1 MKPFAFLRSVPP
13 DRLAFSLIA
22 LLTLVTLA
30 VCSLWPTSQEAKPA
44 ASPPGIEHTPY
55 HTVVPSSNVHS
66 APSTARIVANPVHLI
81 IPAIGV
87 NAPIES
93 VGILPNGNLAT
104 PIQHPWDNVGWYN
117 LGPRPG
123 QAGSA
128 VIDGHLDRPGGV
140 PAIFWRLRDQRSG
153 DKVIVVDA
161 QGKNL
166 LFYVTRVASYAA
178 QHIPIQEIFGNN
190 TGFYLNLITCAGDWI
205 PNQHQTTL
213 RLVVY
218 STFGE

>member
-22 LLTLVTLA
+22 LLPLVTLA
-30 VCSLWPTSQEAKPA
+30 VCSLWPTSQEAKQQV
-44 ASPPGIEHTPY
+44 SPPGIEHTPY
-55 HTVVPSSNVHS
+55 HTVVPSLNMHS
-66 APSTARIVANPVHLI
+66 ALSTAKIVANPVRLI

-93 VGILPNGNLAT
+93 VGILPNGNMAT
-104 PIQHPWDNVGWYN
+104 PIQDPWDNAGWYD

-128 VIDGHLDRPGGV
+128 VIDGHLDRPGDA
-140 PAIFWRLRDQRSG
+140 PAIFWRLRDLRSG

-161 QGKNL
+161 QGETL
-166 LFYVTRVASYAA
+166 LFYVTRVASYPA
-178 QHIPIQEIFGNN
+178 QNIPIQEIFGNN